1 MESVGEL
8 LRKAREAQGKTIE
21 EVAKIT
27 RMSAGTIEALEDDRY
42 NALPAPVYVRSHIR
56 AYARYLGLDEQTVFD
71 RYLRFTQ
78 QQETKVPDEWDA
90 VELQYAQ
97 SKKSA
102 SKRNLLILAA
112 AVVAVVVIVVA
123 VKLAQ
128 REPPAGGGD
137 GQAVVEGTPGVA
149 ARDTTIEWRKL
160 GLTAIAKQ
168 RTWVRV
174 AADGKSLGDV
184 TLAVGE
190 RHSWQADR
198 EFTLDVGNG
207 GGLDLYLNGEY
218 LGTAGTG
225 PRVVE
230 DLVINEN
237 GMSQ

>member
-8 LRKAREAQGKTIE
+8 LKKAREAQGKTIE

-42 NALPAPVYVRSHIR
+42 SALPALVYVRSHIR
-56 AYARYLGLDEQTVFD
+56 AYARFLGLEEQTVLD

-78 QQETKVPDEWDA
+78 QQETKEPDEWDA

-97 SKKSA
+97 NKKTA
-102 SKRNLLILAA
+102 SKRLVLIVAA
-112 AVVAVVVIVVA
+112 AVVVVVGVVIGVRIA
-123 VKLAQ
+123 G
-128 REPPAGGGD
+128 REAPAGGG
-137 GQAVVEGTPGVA
+137 QAVAEEGGAPGVA

-160 GLTAIAKQ
+160 GLTAVAKQ

-174 AADGKSLGDV
+174 VADGRSLGDV
-184 TLAVGE
+184 TLSVGE

-198 EFTLDVGNG
+198 EFVLDVGNG
-207 GGLDLYLNGEY
+207 GGLDLFLNGEY

-230 DLVINEN
+230 DLVVNEN

>member
-1 MESVGEL
+1 MDSVGEL
-8 LRKAREAQGKTIE
+8 LRKAREAQGKTVE

-42 NALPAPVYVRSHIR
+42 NALPAAVYVKSHIR
-56 AYARYLGLDEQTVFD
+56 AYARFLGLDEQTVLD
-71 RYLRFTQ
+71 RYLRFTE
-78 QQETKVPDEWDA
+78 QQETKEPDEWDA
-90 VELQYAQ
+90 VELQYSQ
-97 SKKSA
+97 TRKTA
-102 SKRNLLILAA
+102 SKRRLVILAA
-112 AVVAVVVIVVA
+112 AAVTVVVVLVAVW
-123 VKLAQ
+123 LAR
-128 REPPAGGGD
+128 RETPAGD
-137 GQAVVEGTPGVA
+137 GQAVVEGGPVA
-149 ARDTTIEWRKL
+149 ATRDTTIEWRKL
-160 GLTAIAKQ
+160 GLTAVAKQ

-174 AADGKSLGDV
+174 VADGRSLGDI

-198 EFTLDVGNG
+198 EFVLDVGNG

>member
-8 LRKAREAQGKTIE
+8 LKKAREAQGKTIE

-27 RMSAGTIEALEDDRY
+27 RMSGSTIEALEDDRY
-42 NALPAPVYVRSHIR
+42 GALPALVYVRSHLR
-56 AYARYLGLDEQTVFD
+56 AYARFLGLDEQTVLD

-78 QQETKVPDEWDA
+78 QQETKEPDEWDA
-90 VELQYAQ
+90 VELHYAET
-97 SKKSA
+97 KKTA
-102 SKRNLLILAA
+102 SKRRLLIVAAVAAA
-112 AVVAVVVIVVA
+112 AVVVVVA
-123 VKLAQ
+123 VWLAG
-128 REPPAGGGD
+128 REAPAGGD

-160 GLTAIAKQ
+160 GLTAVAKQ

-174 AADGKSLGDV
+174 VADGRSLGDV

-198 EFTLDVGNG
+198 EFILDVGNG

>member
-1 MESVGEL
+1 MDSVGEL

-27 RMSAGTIEALEDDRY
+27 RMSAGTIEAIEDDRY
-42 NALPAPVYVRSHIR
+42 GALPALVYVRSHIR
-56 AYARYLGLDEQTVFD
+56 AYARFLGLDEQTVLD

-78 QQETKVPDEWDA
+78 QQETKEPDEWDA

-97 SKKSA
+97 SKKTA
-102 SKRNLLILAA
+102 SKRNLLILAGV
-112 AVVAVVVIVVA
+112 VVAAVVIVVA
-123 VKLAQ
+123 VKVAR
-128 REPPAGGGD
+128 REAPPAGGE
-137 GQAVVEGTPGVA
+137 QTVAQSAPGVA

-174 AADGKSLGDV
+174 VADGKSLGDV
-184 TLAVGE
+184 TLAAGE

-198 EFTLDVGNG
+198 EFSLDVGNG

>member
-8 LRKAREAQGKTIE
+8 LRKAREAQGTTIE
-21 EVAKIT
+21 EVAKST

-42 NALPAPVYVRSHIR
+42 SALPAPVYVRSHIR

-78 QQETKVPDEWDA
+78 QQETKEPDEWDA

-97 SKKSA
+97 TKKTA
-102 SKRNLLILAA
+102 SKRRLLIFAA
-112 AVVAVVVIVVA
+112 AVVAVVVVVVA
-123 VKLAQ
+123 VRLAQ
-128 REPPAGGGD
+128 RETPAGGA

-160 GLTAIAKQ
+160 GLTAVAKQ

-174 AADGKSLGDV
+174 VADGRSLGDV

-198 EFTLDVGNG
+198 EFVLDVGNG
-207 GGLDLYLNGEY
+207 GGLDLFLNGEY